1 MKFVDA
7 FKLMLKGEKIYLPN
21 FSESKY
27 IHIDKSGYILN
38 DIGYSISLDIN
49 SDEYEIYKE

>member
-7 FKLMLKGEKIYLPN
+7 FKLMLEGEKVYLPS

-27 IHIDKSGYILN
+27 IHINEEGYVLN
-38 DIGYSISLDIN
+38 DKGYGISVDVN
-49 SDEYEIYKE
+49 SDEYEIYEE

>member
-7 FKLMLKGEKIYLPN
+7 FKLMLEGEKICLPN

-27 IHIDKSGYILN
+27 IRIDENGYILN
-38 DIGYSISLDIN
+38 DMGYGTSIDIN
-49 SDEYEIYKE
+49 SDEWEVYEE